1 MKSAI
6 PFGQRYFD
14 LYLIHYESAL
24 AFSSILY
31 PPKDFVF
38 VTSDLLGIIDL
49 SLDLVGLTLL
59 CCLVFFSLLGV
70 AYTAK
75 RFYCSHD

>member
-14 LYLIHYESAL
+14 LYLTHYKSAF

-31 PPKDFVF
+31 PPEISVV
-38 VTSDLLGIIDL
+38 VTSDLLRIFDL
-49 SLDLVGLTLL
+49 S
-59 CCLVFFSLLGV
+59 
-70 AYTAK
+70 
-75 RFYCSHD
+75 

>member
-1 MKSAI
+1 MKLAI

-14 LYLIHYESAL
+14 LYLTHYESAF

-31 PPKDFVF
+31 PPKHSVF
-38 VTSDLLGIIDL
+38 VTLDLLGIIDL

-59 CCLVFFSLLGV
+59 CYLVFFPLLGV
-70 AYTAK
+70 AYTAR